1 MGLGSMK
8 ETLILLHGAVGSK
21 SQFDELRAILS
32 SQFDVHAF
40 NFSGHGGDSAIETYS
55 IDLFVQNTLNFMQVH
70 QLESA
75 HFFGYSMGGY
85 VALKLAKDYPG
96 RAQKIITLGTKFK
109 WDPESAAKDVRMMNP
124 DIIEQKIPGY
134 AAMLAVRHH
143 PGDWKSIMSRTAE
156 MMTALGAGLAMTSS
170 DFESIPHQV
179 LISIGA
185 EDHMVSV
192 EESTVVAN
200 LLPHGSLRV
209 IEGVKHPLDGID
221 KSMLSS
227 LIKDYVVC

>member
-1 MGLGSMK
+1 
-8 ETLILLHGAVGSK
+8 
-21 SQFDELRAILS
+21 
-32 SQFDVHAF
+32 
-40 NFSGHGGDSAIETYS
+40 
-55 IDLFVQNTLNFMQVH
+55 MQDH
-70 QLESA
+70 HLESA

-134 AAMLAVRHH
+134 AATLAVRHH

-156 MMTALGAGLAMTSS
+156 MMTALGAGLAMTSA
-170 DFESIPHQV
+170 DFESIPHHV

-221 KSMLSS
+221 KSILSS
-227 LIKDYVVC
+227 LIKDYVKY